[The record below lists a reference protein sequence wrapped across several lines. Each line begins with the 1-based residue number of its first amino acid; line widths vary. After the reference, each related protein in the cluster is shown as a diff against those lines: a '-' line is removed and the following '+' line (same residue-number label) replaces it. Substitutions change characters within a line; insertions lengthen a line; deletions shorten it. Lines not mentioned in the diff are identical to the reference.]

1 MLTELK
7 TFKPGRESTAVS
19 LPDASL
25 IVSLIVS
32 LIASLIASFIRPG
45 VYRGEQ
51 PHGELMDLLECL
63 PDASLIVPLIASFIR

>member
-32 LIASLIASFIRPG
+32 LIASLIASFIR
-45 VYRGEQ
+45 
-51 PHGELMDLLECL
+51 
-63 PDASLIVPLIASFIR
+63 

>member
-25 IVSLIVS
+25 IVSLSAS

-45 VYRGEQ
+45 VYRGDSLT
-51 PHGELMDLLECL
+51 GNSWTSLS
-63 PDASLIVPLIASFIR
+63 ASLMPP

>member
-32 LIASLIASFIRPG
+32 LIASFIRPG
-45 VYRGEQ
+45 VYRGDSLT
-51 PHGELMDLLECL
+51 GNSWTSLS
-63 PDASLIVPLIASFIR
+63 ASLMPP